1 MNLPRLL
8 VSRRHGGSS
17 RCHHRSLSRVRGG
30 IRYVLW
36 LTRYALTAT
45 AVEHL
50 RRVEEGA
57 KTVDSLGEAEAVGS
71 LGGAVSPQTPASLL
85 LGPLGPPPRSYP
97 HAASCS
103 LPRGTSAVDPDLHSL
118 KTCLPYFCAF

>member
-1 MNLPRLL
+1 MPAPQSLQSQGRHQIRPLAHE
-8 VSRRHGGSS
+8 VCPDCHSRGAPEKG
-17 RCHHRSLSRVRGG
+17 RG
-30 IRYVLW
+30 
-36 LTRYALTAT
+36 
-45 AVEHL
+45 
-50 RRVEEGA
+50 GA
-57 KTVDSLGEAEAVGS
+57 KTVDSLGEPEAVGS

-85 LGPLGPPPRSYP
+85 LGPLGPPPWSYP